1 MQIVG
6 GVGGVEK
13 LPLPTLSATTSAA
26 GSFSFT
32 ITNYSASNTYVV
44 STTNG
49 SIVEASG
56 IVTNSGLSS
65 SASAVVTVYATRVGF
80 INSDSVTAS
89 GSALPAVPTPT
100 FSTYVATIGGFT
112 TSISN
117 YDAAVSYSVVTDTGS
132 VSRTGADITVTTLGN
147 NGSGTI
153 TVTGTR
159 TNYVSAS
166 ASYKGYSKTLAA
178 PTISSVS
185 SAYTQ
190 ATVYFATDAN
200 ATSYYVEA
208 IGTSAVTVTSSPAT
222 VTGLTNYSSYNY
234 RVTATNAAGSVVSA
248 TYGPVT
254 VQVPC
259 PFGTYQYTTPTQCG
273 GGYPT
278 FGGACCSYP
287 IICNGSGG
295 LTSGCANGPCSVSTG
310 VYCAGC
316 CGPT

>member
-49 SIVEASG
+49 SVSQASG
-56 IVTNSGLSS
+56 TVTNSGLSS

-80 INSDSVTAS
+80 INSDNVTAS
-89 GSALPAVPTPT
+89 GSALPTVPTPT

-117 YDAAVSYSVVTDTGS
+117 YDAAVSYTVS
-132 VSRTGADITVTTLGN
+132 VSAGSYTNSSGALTITGIGN
-147 NGSGTI
+147 NASAVV
-153 TVTGTR
+153 TVTGAR
-159 TNYVSAS
+159 SGYVSAS
-166 ASYKGYSKTLAA
+166 ASYTGYSKTLAA

-208 IGTSAVTVTSSPAT
+208 IGKSAATVASSPAT
-222 VTGLTNYSSYNY
+222 ITGLTNYSSYNY
-234 RVTATNAAGSVVSA
+234 RVTATNAAGSIVSA

-254 VQVPC
+254 VEVPC
-259 PFGTYQYTTPTQCG
+259 PYGTYVYTSATTCS
-273 GGYPT
+273 GYPS

-287 IICNGSGG
+287 IICDGAGG

>member
-13 LPLPTLSATTSAA
+13 LPLPTLSATTSAN

-49 SIVEASG
+49 SVTEAG
-56 IVTNSGLSS
+56 GTVTNSGLSS

-89 GSALPAVPTPT
+89 GSALPAVATPT

-117 YDAAVSYSVVTDTGS
+117 YDAAVSYTISVNAGSYTNTSGALTITGL
-132 VSRTGADITVTTLGN
+132 DN
-147 NGSGTI
+147 NASAVV

-159 TNYVSAS
+159 SGYVSAS
-166 ASYKGYSKTLAA
+166 ASYTGYSKTLAA

-185 SAYTQ
+185 SAYTK

-208 IGTSAVTVTSSPAT
+208 IGKSAVTVTSSPAT
-222 VTGLTNYSSYNY
+222 VTGLVNYSSYNY

-248 TYGPVT
+248 IYGPVT
-254 VQVPC
+254 VTVPC
-259 PFGTYQYTTPTQCG
+259 PAGTYQYTSATYCG
-273 GGYPT
+273 PDYPS

-287 IICNGSGG
+287 IVCDGGGG

-310 VYCAGC
+310 YYCAGC